1 MKSIAETGDPTMIEL
16 FEALIPFVPKMT
28 KEARELLT
36 EEVEKVR
43 AEMDRDEQDIDLYG
57 EETSEILRKA
67 METQDDGKEVE
78 DPPKYLSVFLAFR
91 AALKKERAKRGGEKK
106 KKGEEEEEEEEGKK
120 KELKAISNESQKRKE
135 PEKKRKGTGAKR
147 QRKK

>member
-1 MKSIAETGDPTMIEL
+1 MIEL

-106 KKGEEEEEEEEGKK
+106 KKGEEEEEEEEGNRSEETA
-120 KELKAISNESQKRKE
+120 KEVICVWFVC
-135 PEKKRKGTGAKR
+135 
-147 QRKK
+147 

>member
-28 KEARELLT
+28 KEARELLM
-36 EEVEKVR
+36 EEVEKVG

-106 KKGEEEEEEEEGKK
+106 KGEAEEEEEGKK
-120 KELKAISNESQKRKE
+120 KELKAISSESQKRKE

>member
-1 MKSIAETGDPTMIEL
+1 MIEL

-28 KEARELLT
+28 KEARELLM
-36 EEVEKVR
+36 EEVEKVG

-67 METQDDGKEVE
+67 MQTQDDGKEVE

-106 KKGEEEEEEEEGKK
+106 KGEGEEEEEGKK
-120 KELKAISNESQKRKE
+120 KELKAISGESQKRKE

>member
-1 MKSIAETGDPTMIEL
+1 M
-16 FEALIPFVPKMT
+16 
-28 KEARELLT
+28 

-43 AEMDRDEQDIDLYG
+43 AERSGDEQNIDLYG

-67 METQDDGKEVE
+67 MQTQDDGKEVE

-106 KKGEEEEEEEEGKK
+106 GEKEEEEEEEEGEKEGK
-120 KELKAISNESQKRKE
+120 KELKAISSESQKRKE

>member
-1 MKSIAETGDPTMIEL
+1 MMEL
-16 FEALIPFVPKMT
+16 LEALIPFVPKMT
-28 KEARELLT
+28 KEARELLM

-43 AEMDRDEQDIDLYG
+43 AERSGDEQNIDLYG

-67 METQDDGKEVE
+67 MQTQDDGKEVE

-106 KKGEEEEEEEEGKK
+106 GEKGEEEEEEGEKGK
-120 KELKAISNESQKRKE
+120 KELKAISSESQKRKE

>member
-1 MKSIAETGDPTMIEL
+1 MMEL
-16 FEALIPFVPKMT
+16 LEALIPFVPKMT
-28 KEARELLT
+28 KEARELLM

-43 AEMDRDEQDIDLYG
+43 AERSGDEQNIDLYG

-67 METQDDGKEVE
+67 MQTQDDGKEVE

-106 KKGEEEEEEEEGKK
+106 GEKEGEEEEEGEKEGK
-120 KELKAISNESQKRKE
+120 KELKAISSESQKRKE

>member
-1 MKSIAETGDPTMIEL
+1 MMEL
-16 FEALIPFVPKMT
+16 LEALIPFVPKMT
-28 KEARELLT
+28 KEARELLM

-43 AEMDRDEQDIDLYG
+43 AERSGDEQNIDLYG

-67 METQDDGKEVE
+67 MQTQDDGKEVE

-106 KKGEEEEEEEEGKK
+106 GEKEEEEGEEGEKEGK

>member
-1 MKSIAETGDPTMIEL
+1 MLM
-16 FEALIPFVPKMT
+16 
-28 KEARELLT
+28 

-43 AEMDRDEQDIDLYG
+43 AERSGDEQNIDLYG

-67 METQDDGKEVE
+67 MQTQDDGKEVE

-106 KKGEEEEEEEEGKK
+106 GEKEGEEEEEGEKEGK
-120 KELKAISNESQKRKE
+120 KELKAISSESQKRKE

>member
-1 MKSIAETGDPTMIEL
+1 MMEL
-16 FEALIPFVPKMT
+16 LEALIPFVPKMT
-28 KEARELLT
+28 KEARELLM

-43 AEMDRDEQDIDLYG
+43 AERSGDEQNIDLYG

-67 METQDDGKEVE
+67 MQTQDDGKEVE

-106 KKGEEEEEEEEGKK
+106 GEKEEEEEEEGEKGK
-120 KELKAISNESQKRKE
+120 KELKAISSESQKRKE

>member
-1 MKSIAETGDPTMIEL
+1 MIEL

-28 KEARELLT
+28 KEARELLM
-36 EEVEKVR
+36 EEVEKVG

-67 METQDDGKEVE
+67 MQTQDDGKEVE

-106 KKGEEEEEEEEGKK
+106 KGEGEEEEEVKK
-120 KELKAISNESQKRKE
+120 KELKAISGESQKRKE

>member
-1 MKSIAETGDPTMIEL
+1 MMEL
-16 FEALIPFVPKMT
+16 LEALIPFVPKMT
-28 KEARELLT
+28 KEARELLM

-43 AEMDRDEQDIDLYG
+43 AERSGDEQNIDLYG

-67 METQDDGKEVE
+67 MQTQDDGKEVE

-91 AALKKERAKRGGEKK
+91 AALKKERTKRGGEKK
-106 KKGEEEEEEEEGKK
+106 GEKEEEEEEEGEKEGK
-120 KELKAISNESQKRKE
+120 KELKAISSESQKRKE
-135 PEKKRKGTGAKR
+135 AENKRKGTGAKR